1 MWHCVFMF
9 WLDSCMGP
17 ACGMVCS
24 CFGWIAVWDMR
35 VFMFRLDG
43 SMGPA
48 CGMVCSC
55 FGWIAVWDQL
65 VAWCV
70 HVLVG

>member
-1 MWHCVFMF
+1 MWHC
-9 WLDSCMGP
+9 
-17 ACGMVCS
+17 
-24 CFGWIAVWDMR
+24 

-55 FGWIAVWDQL
+55 FGWIVVWDQL
-65 VAWCV
+65 VALCV

>member
-1 MWHCVFMF
+1 MWHGVFMF

-24 CFGWIAVWDMR
+24 CFGWIAV
-35 VFMFRLDG
+35 L
-43 SMGPA
+43 
-48 CGMVCSC
+48 
-55 FGWIAVWDQL
+55 DQL
-65 VAWCV
+65 MALCV